1 MIRKLYT
8 FTLYQVLGIIHIIEY
23 CRFFSISTVGMI
35 EVLRTI
41 NVRVSLV

>member
-8 FTLYQVLGIIHIIEY
+8 FTLYQVLGIVHI